1 MSYTLLSKSVRFFYD
16 FHCIDIPIA
25 CFSLTRWTSPKW
37 PRPITFL
44 SSKSP
49 TFTRNFLSLVTTGW
63 SINVHNQIRK
73 QITKSNE
80 ISCMH
85 LSTKLTVWI
94 SLLVT
99 SVCTALII
107 QNQQCMSPSSVS
119 WRWYLS
125 PSNRFRRPSKMCW
138 RREFLTQ
145 IVIFTT
151 RNNSWEINHIYLL
164 F

>member
-63 SINVHNQIRK
+63 SINVNNQIRK
-73 QITKSNE
+73 QKTKSYE
-80 ISCMH
+80 ISYIN

-99 SVCTALII
+99 SVCNALII
-107 QNQQCMSPSSVS
+107 QYQQCIYDEPIFCQLTLIFVIKQISP
-119 WRWYLS
+119 
-125 PSNRFRRPSKMCW
+125 P
-138 RREFLTQ
+138 Q
-145 IVIFTT
+145 
-151 RNNSWEINHIYLL
+151 
-164 F
+164 